1 MSNSQ
6 HFQFKQNFLGWSL
19 EDTENT
25 KFLVPIVVG
34 AAPGR
39 SALCQL
45 TFSCETADQFAELV
59 HETFVAG
66 TSGI

>member
-1 MSNSQ
+1 MVT
-6 HFQFKQNFLGWSL
+6 